1 MPGGSH
7 AARHPFPAKPM
18 TRFADPGQWLCFAG
32 LQGLCSGAMNTRVL
46 LLLGCLLALS
56 VQAQES
62 KRELWKWKDANGV
75 TQYSDRPVPGATKVD
90 LYTPTPPPG
99 AAPAARPAPAAAS
112 AKPAGAAA
120 VQYQSL
126 EIWQPDNGESFFGA
140 DATVNVRMR
149 SEPSLASGDR
159 LLLFL
164 DGKLVEGAANSY
176 EHTLASLERGVHS
189 LAAVILDDRG
199 NEKIRSEP
207 RVFHVKQPTTIEPR
221 AVGPSLKPKPA
232 PQPTPRPNSPK

>member
-1 MPGGSH
+1 
-7 AARHPFPAKPM
+7 
-18 TRFADPGQWLCFAG
+18 
-32 LQGLCSGAMNTRVL
+32 MNTRV

-75 TQYSDRPVPGATKVD
+75 TQYSDRPVPGATRVEMN
-90 LYTPTPPPG
+90 TSAPVPA
-99 AAPAARPAPAAAS
+99 AAPAARPAPPAAQGKS
-112 AKPAGAAA
+112 AAG

-126 EIWQPDNGESFFGA
+126 EIWQPANGESYFGA

-159 LLLFL
+159 LLLYL
-164 DGKLVEGAANSY
+164 DGKLIEGATNSY
-176 EHTLASLERGVHS
+176 EHTLSNLERGVHS
-189 LAAVILDDRG
+189 LAAVILDDKG

-207 RVFHVKQPTTIEPR
+207 RVFHIKLPTTIEPR
-221 AVGPSLKPKPA
+221 AVGPALKPQPPPR
-232 PQPTPRPNSPK
+232 PQPKPNSPK

>member
-1 MPGGSH
+1 
-7 AARHPFPAKPM
+7 
-18 TRFADPGQWLCFAG
+18 
-32 LQGLCSGAMNTRVL
+32 MNTRV

-75 TQYSDRPVPGATKVD
+75 TQYSDRPVPGATKVEM
-90 LYTPTPPPG
+90 YTSAPPPS
-99 AAPAARPAPAAAS
+99 AAPAARPATAAAQGKPAA
-112 AKPAGAAA
+112 G

-126 EIWQPDNGESFFGA
+126 EIWQPESGESFFGT

-149 SEPSLASGDR
+149 SEPSLASSDR
-159 LLLFL
+159 LLLYL

-176 EHTLASLERGVHS
+176 EHALSNLERGVHS
-189 LAAVILDDRG
+189 LAAVILDDKG

-207 RVFHVKQPTTIEPR
+207 RVFHIKLPTTIEPR
-221 AVGPSLKPKPA
+221 AVGPALKPQAPPR
-232 PQPTPRPNSPK
+232 PQPKPNSPK

>member
-1 MPGGSH
+1 
-7 AARHPFPAKPM
+7 
-18 TRFADPGQWLCFAG
+18 
-32 LQGLCSGAMNTRVL
+32 MNTRV

-75 TQYSDRPVPGATKVD
+75 TQYSDRPVPGATRVEMH
-90 LYTPTPPPG
+90 TSAPAQT
-99 AAPAARPAPAAAS
+99 AAPAARPATPAAQ
-112 AKPAGAAA
+112 AKPAAA

-126 EIWQPDNGESFFGA
+126 EIWQPASGESFFGA

-159 LLLFL
+159 LLLYL
-164 DGKLVEGAANSY
+164 DGKLIEGATNSY
-176 EHTLASLERGVHS
+176 EHTLSNLERGVHS
-189 LAAVILDDRG
+189 LAAVILDDKG

-207 RVFHVKQPTTIEPR
+207 RVFHIKLPTTVEPR
-221 AVGPSLKPKPA
+221 AVGPALKPQPPPR
-232 PQPTPRPNSPK
+232 PQPKPNSPK